1 MDFFADN
8 IEISIVNVETAR
20 PIPNIAIYVR
30 LFAKHKN
37 DYFMTYI
44 SNESGKIIIN
54 KSELLSEIVKYKDM
68 FPMDYSSD
76 LEDCTSNIEIVLM
89 QKSDITNKIKTMREW
104 KDLLNIQNDE
114 IAKLENVKNEL
125 YFPISK
131 IIELGGRKSIRT
143 TLEIKT
149 QK

>member
-44 SNESGKIIIN
+44 SNES
-54 KSELLSEIVKYKDM
+54 
-68 FPMDYSSD
+68 
-76 LEDCTSNIEIVLM
+76 
-89 QKSDITNKIKTMREW
+89 
-104 KDLLNIQNDE
+104 
-114 IAKLENVKNEL
+114 
-125 YFPISK
+125 
-131 IIELGGRKSIRT
+131 ELGGRKSIRT

>member
-54 KSELLSEIVKYKDM
+54 KSELLS
-68 FPMDYSSD
+68 
-76 LEDCTSNIEIVLM
+76 
-89 QKSDITNKIKTMREW
+89 
-104 KDLLNIQNDE
+104 
-114 IAKLENVKNEL
+114 
-125 YFPISK
+125 
-131 IIELGGRKSIRT
+131 
-143 TLEIKT
+143 
-149 QK
+149 